1 MIVASLEMMGIREE
15 SAKPGSEI
23 NGRRAMK
30 WRSIEGTLAKQMPG
44 DVNGSAMMTWS
55 DQNARG
61 ASAANFAERGEATV
75 DRENLDLRRVW
86 GRGSVMLTQPGL
98 CPSQKVS
105 GRLVRTKGDIRDSYP
120 GSGD

>member
-15 SAKPGSEI
+15 SAKPGSGI
-23 NGRRAMK
+23 NGCGAMK

-61 ASAANFAERGEATV
+61 SKCSE
-75 DRENLDLRRVW
+75 LRRTR
-86 GRGSVMLTQPGL
+86 RGDGGPLKWICVVCG
-98 CPSQKVS
+98 
-105 GRLVRTKGDIRDSYP
+105 GAAA
-120 GSGD
+120 